1 MKVTEKLLVGMQVS
15 VVLTGDVSSVK
26 NGSKLVDINEN
37 IFTVNSVGVVRYI
50 DGKTRRNE
58 LYVLISPV
66 GVDEGQELTLMQ

>member
-1 MKVTEKLLVGMQVS
+1 MKVTEKLLVGRQVS
-15 VVLTGDVSSVK
+15 IVLTGDVSSVK

-66 GVDEGQELTLMQ
+66 GVDVGQELTLMQ